1 MDINEQIKQARKGS
15 GISRAALG
23 AMVGV
28 KRLSVF
34 RWENGVTDPG
44 REMVKRLAEA
54 LRVRLCWRCP
64 HCGADHQL
72 GGEE

>member
-1 MDINEQIKQARKGS
+1 MFRNQLKKAR
-15 GISRAALG
+15 LG
-23 AMVGV
+23 AGLSREGLGEMIGV

-34 RWENGVTDPG
+34 RWENGITDPG
-44 REMVKRLAEA
+44 REVVKRLAEA

-64 HCGADHQL
+64 HCGADHKL